1 MPRQHGPVVKKDAS
15 MSVTMKAMPLV
26 ASMLGNKLGVKVVIG
41 SSDTACTNGDTIF
54 LPPLPVDDE
63 GVLYPLVSGFIDHEA
78 AHIRH
83 TDLGV
88 LEGKML
94 TPVEKHL
101 WNAIEDWRVEHEIIK
116 KYPGCREH
124 FIWLIRHFFVKD
136 RETEK
141 AGENE
146 SPAFSVLNYVLLTL
160 RSWDVPELV
169 RNCELE
175 TNIMEKHWPGLR
187 SKIDAIMRDIPAR
200 CRSTQDSLDFAQN
213 ILRLIEQEAQKEQKS
228 TESPVVSPSI
238 TAQDNSERTQQE
250 PQTGGEQQPL
260 QELLQATEEEMPTS
274 MGKQLSDMISGQCSP
289 QQRKGMSVAVEGKLT
304 TNELPDALIM
314 EAHAISRA
322 LRTKLQGLLQS
333 QILRRS
339 SPSRHG
345 KLCGHGLYRIA
356 VHDPRLFM
364 KNESVTGIDTAVH
377 ILLDISG
384 SMTSRIELAG
394 AACYSVALA
403 LAAIPG
409 ISVGVSAFPADYK
422 EDINATV
429 YPLVR
434 HGKRV
439 VNSFGVEAH
448 GSTPMTEA
456 LWWILGMLSTRPEHR
471 KIVLVVSDGYPDD
484 PETAQET
491 ITAAQRMGMDVLGIG
506 IDAPVISSII
516 PVSETITDIHEL
528 APAMFRLLQHTM
540 TEKWR

>member
-1 MPRQHGPVVKKDAS
+1 
-15 MSVTMKAMPLV
+15 MKAMPLV

-41 SSDTACTNGDTIF
+41 SSDTAYTNGDTIF

-88 LEGKML
+88 LKGKML

-124 FIWLIRHFFVKD
+124 FIWLMRHFFLTD
-136 RETEK
+136 TEIEK
-141 AGENE
+141 AGESF

-160 RSWDVPELV
+160 RSWDVPELFY
-169 RNCELE
+169 RCEKEADILE
-175 TNIMEKHWPGLR
+175 KYWPGLR
-187 SKIDAIMRDIPAR
+187 SKIDAIMRDIPAQ
-200 CRSTQDSLDFAQN
+200 CRSTQDSLDFAQD
-213 ILRLIEQEAQKEQKS
+213 ILRLIEQEAQKEQKFP
-228 TESPVVSPSI
+228 ESSVLSPSI

-250 PQTGGEQQPL
+250 PQTGGEQQSL
-260 QELLQATEEEMPTS
+260 HELVQATEEELPAS
-274 MGKQLSDMISGQCSP
+274 MDKQIADMISGQCSP
-289 QQRKGMSVAVEGKLT
+289 KQSKGMSVAVEGKLN
-304 TNELPDALIM
+304 TNELPDTLIM
-314 EAHAISRA
+314 EAQAISRA

-333 QILRRS
+333 QVLRRS

-422 EDINATV
+422 EDVAATV
-429 YPLVR
+429 YPLLQ
-434 HGKRV
+434 HGKRIT
-439 VNSFGVEAH
+439 NSFAAEAH

-456 LWWILGMLSTRPEHR
+456 LWWVLGMLSTRPEHR
-471 KIVLVVSDGYPDD
+471 KVILVVTDGYPDD
-484 PETAQET
+484 PETAKET
-491 ITAAQRMGMDVLGIG
+491 IVAAQQMGMEVLGIG
-506 IDAPVISSII
+506 INAPIISSMI
-516 PVSETITDIHEL
+516 PISENITDIHEL
-528 APAMFRLLQHTM
+528 APAMFRILQHTM
-540 TEKWR
+540 TEKGR

>member
-1 MPRQHGPVVKKDAS
+1 

-54 LPPLPVDDE
+54 LPALPVADD

-88 LEGKML
+88 LNGKRL

-136 RETEK
+136 TETEK
-141 AGENE
+141 AGERE

-175 TNIMEKHWPGLR
+175 ANIMQKYWPGLR

-200 CRSTQDSLDFAQN
+200 CRSTQDSLDFAQD
-213 ILRLIEQEAQKEQKS
+213 ILRLIEQEAQEEQKS
-228 TESPVVSPSI
+228 TDSSVVSPSI
-238 TAQDNSERTQQE
+238 TAQNNSERTQQE

-260 QELLQATEEEMPTS
+260 QELLQATEEEMPAS
-274 MGKQLSDMISGQCSP
+274 MDKQIADMISGQCSP

-304 TNELPDALIM
+304 TNELPDTLIM
-314 EAHAISRA
+314 EAQAISRA

-333 QILRRS
+333 
-339 SPSRHG
+339 
-345 KLCGHGLYRIA
+345 
-356 VHDPRLFM
+356 
-364 KNESVTGIDTAVH
+364 
-377 ILLDISG
+377 
-384 SMTSRIELAG
+384 
-394 AACYSVALA
+394 
-403 LAAIPG
+403 
-409 ISVGVSAFPADYK
+409 
-422 EDINATV
+422 
-429 YPLVR
+429 
-434 HGKRV
+434 
-439 VNSFGVEAH
+439 
-448 GSTPMTEA
+448 
-456 LWWILGMLSTRPEHR
+456 
-471 KIVLVVSDGYPDD
+471 
-484 PETAQET
+484 
-491 ITAAQRMGMDVLGIG
+491 
-506 IDAPVISSII
+506 
-516 PVSETITDIHEL
+516 
-528 APAMFRLLQHTM
+528 
-540 TEKWR
+540 